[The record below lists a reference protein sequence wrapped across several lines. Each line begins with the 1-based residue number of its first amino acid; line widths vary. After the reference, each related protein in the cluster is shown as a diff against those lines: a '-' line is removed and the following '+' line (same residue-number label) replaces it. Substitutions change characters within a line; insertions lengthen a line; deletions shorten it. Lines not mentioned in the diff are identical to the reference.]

1 MHAHI
6 VCMQAGEDRRD
17 FPILPSAA
25 LALDST
31 DCLNATS
38 IIRALL
44 SGEMS
49 RAQGRGK
56 NAEEEKKNG

>member
-1 MHAHI
+1 
-6 VCMQAGEDRRD
+6 MQAGEDGRD

-31 DCLNATS
+31 DDCLNATS

-56 NAEEEKKNG
+56 MQRKKKKNG